1 MKIVTVIGARPQF
14 IKASMLSLE
23 FSKDNDINEILIHT
37 GQHFDHNMS
46 QIFFD
51 EMMIPTPKYN
61 LGIQNLSHGAMTGR
75 QLEKIEKIL
84 FDEKP
89 DFVLVYGDTN
99 STLAGALAAVKIH
112 IPLIHVE
119 SGLRSFNRK
128 MPEEINRLLTDHI
141 SSILFVPSE
150 VSFNNLI
157 KEGIDKKKIFNVG
170 DIMFDSTI
178 YFSNVAEKSSN
189 ILNKLNIKKQEYI
202 LATIHRPEN
211 TDNPKKLRNIFD
223 ALSNLDFK
231 IIIPIHPRT
240 RNKLLEYKCQIGEK
254 INLIDP
260 VGFFDM
266 IILEKN
272 ASKIATD
279 SGGIQKEAF
288 FHGIPCITMRDQ
300 TEWIELLQ
308 DGINILT
315 GANLKKLKNALSLD
329 LKPFK
334 PNKIYGSGD
343 TAVKIRKTIK
353 SFL

>member
-1 MKIVTVIGARPQF
+1 MKIVTIIGARPQF
-14 IKASMLSLE
+14 IKASVLSLE
-23 FSKDNDINEILIHT
+23 FSKDQSIQEIIVHT

-46 QIFFD
+46 KIFFE

-61 LGIQNLSHGAMTGR
+61 LGVQNLSHGAMTGR
-75 QLEKIEKIL
+75 QLEKVEEIL
-84 FDEKP
+84 LKEKP

-112 IPLIHVE
+112 IPVIHVE

-141 SSILFVPSE
+141 ATILFVPSE

-170 DIMFDSTI
+170 DIMFDSTL
-178 YFSNVAEKSSN
+178 YFSKKADHSSK
-189 ILNKLNIKKQEYI
+189 ILDKLGVKKKNYI
-202 LATIHRPEN
+202 LTTIHRPEN
-211 TDNPKKLRNIFD
+211 TDSSIKLNNIFD
-223 ALSNLDFK
+223 ALSSLNTQV
-231 IIIPIHPRT
+231 IIPIHPRT
-240 RNKLLEYKCQIGEK
+240 KIKVSEYECNIGKNIKL
-254 INLIDP
+254 INP

-288 FHGIPCITMRDQ
+288 FYGVPCITIRDQ
-300 TEWIELLQ
+300 TEWVELL
-308 DGINILT
+308 DIGANILC
-315 GANLKKLKNALSLD
+315 GANINDLKKALTLD
-329 LKPFK
+329 LKPFE
-334 PNKIYGSGD
+334 PSNVYGSGN
-343 TAVKIRKTIK
+343 TANKIRKILK
-353 SFL
+353 SL

>member
-1 MKIVTVIGARPQF
+1 MKIVTIIGARPQF
-14 IKASMLSLE
+14 IKASILSLE
-23 FSKDNDINEILIHT
+23 FSKDQSIEEIIIHT

-46 QIFFD
+46 QIFFE
-51 EMMIPTPKYN
+51 EMMIPAPKYN

-75 QLEKIEKIL
+75 QLEKVEEIL
-84 FDEKP
+84 LKEKP

-112 IPLIHVE
+112 IPVIHVE

-141 SSILFVPSE
+141 ATILFVPSE

-170 DIMFDSTI
+170 DIMFDSTL
-178 YFSNVAEKSSN
+178 YFSKKADHASK
-189 ILNKLNIKKQEYI
+189 ILDQLGIQKRNYI
-202 LATIHRPEN
+202 LTTIHRPEN
-211 TDNPKKLRNIFD
+211 TDSPTRLKNIFD
-223 ALSNLDFK
+223 ALSSLDTQV
-231 IIIPIHPRT
+231 IIPIHPRT
-240 RNKLLEYKCQIGEK
+240 KGKLAEYKCNIRK
-254 INLIDP
+254 NIKLIDP

-288 FHGIPCITMRDQ
+288 FHGVPCITIREQ
-300 TEWIELLQ
+300 TEWVELL
-308 DGINILT
+308 DIGVNILT
-315 GANLKKLKNALSLD
+315 GSNIDNLKKALNSD
-329 LKPFK
+329 LKPFE
-334 PNKIYGSGD
+334 PNNIYGSGN
-343 TAVKIRKTIK
+343 TANKIIK
-353 SFL
+353 ILKSL